1 MYDQTIWKNFLHI
14 EIWGSHSVLYMIS
27 CEFYSNQNRLSYA
40 LSNIH
45 CTSAIAIKNVF
56 KSQNR
61 MTVVQVSEMEPRG
74 HCGCGL
80 GQVFENLNFLNYIK
94 ARASLVIFKRIS
106 ASCQLQSYGLKIS
119 PCNQATIPDP
129 NQSLLKKHP
138 YFPSPVII
146 LQKPLR

>member
-94 ARASLVIFKRIS
+94 ARASLSFSKEYLLAV
-106 ASCQLQSYGLKIS
+106 SCNLMVSRSPLVTRQPFQTPTNPYLKSTLTFNLQL
-119 PCNQATIPDP
+119 
-129 NQSLLKKHP
+129 
-138 YFPSPVII
+138 
-146 LQKPLR
+146 